1 MRRSELT
8 GILARLMSQSDY
20 HLLHGSSNRG
30 TSNGDGGGT
39 GRPLGQSEQY
49 GSGNSLGSFEDKHH
63 ILLMHHDNEDDE
75 GGHEKPKLKGGS
87 GGKSGG
93 DSHSSLLYGGGGHD
107 VWGPTA
113 NLNSASSGNFASRR
127 HLDSDLSG
135 GSLDGSDPSSTFGR
149 HHDAHHNE
157 VLFGHANEHARADPE
172 KQ

>member
-1 MRRSELT
+1 
-8 GILARLMSQSDY
+8 MSQSDY
-20 HLLHGSSNRG
+20 HLLHGSA
-30 TSNGDGGGT
+30 NGGALNGGGGDA

-75 GGHEKPKLKGGS
+75 GGHERPKKKGGS
-87 GGKSGG
+87 SGKSGEG
-93 DSHSSLLYGGGGHD
+93 SHSSLLYGGGGHD

-113 NLNSASSGNFASRR
+113 NINGASGGNFASRR
-127 HLDSDLSG
+127 HFDSDLSG
-135 GSLDGSDPSSTFGR
+135 GSLDGSDPSATFGN

-172 KQ
+172 KK